1 MISTDTVIYTA
12 TNCINIIKLIWKN
25 CSIFEIS
32 WITYFYREVNA
43 ALANASLAHELQI
56 AKIQQR
62 ISAEEVQI
70 DVAIRR
76 KEIEIEDKEITRKE
90 KELVSTVKL
99 PVEAESYRVQT
110 IAEGQRLSQ
119 CTPLLY
125 DDIRKK
131 RIYSCRK

>member
-1 MISTDTVIYTA
+1 M
-12 TNCINIIKLIWKN
+12 
-25 CSIFEIS
+25 
-32 WITYFYREVNA
+32 
-43 ALANASLAHELQI
+43 AHELQI

-119 CTPLLY
+119 CTQLLY
-125 DDIRKK
+125 DDIRMKL
-131 RIYSCRK
+131 IYKSL